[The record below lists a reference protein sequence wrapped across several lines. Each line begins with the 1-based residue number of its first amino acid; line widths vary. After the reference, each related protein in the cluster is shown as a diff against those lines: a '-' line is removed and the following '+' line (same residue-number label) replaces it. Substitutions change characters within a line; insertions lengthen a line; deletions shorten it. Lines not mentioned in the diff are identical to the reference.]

1 MIENLREKIVFGPIK
16 SRRLGVSLGINILPT
31 EMKICNFNC
40 IYCECGWNSNDENI
54 CSENKKFPNKNEIK
68 TQLENKL
75 SELCKNNEQI
85 DTITFSGNGEPT
97 LHPDF
102 LEIINNTVEIRN
114 KFFRALN
121 GATVKITVLSNA
133 TNLLNKNIFEGL
145 KKIEN
150 PILKL
155 DSANPETI
163 LKINLQSNGIP
174 HQVRYDGKTGI
185 RYGCKTVQDD
195 SQTVIADLLRNP
207 LTTKVSLEKIVDG
220 MKQFNGNFILQI
232 MFLRGEIDGQIVD
245 NTTAEEVSGLIEI
258 MKITKP
264 RQVMIYGID
273 RKTPAKN
280 LIKLSSEEMQKIAA
294 KIEAAGFNV
303 LYV

>member
-102 LEIINNTVEIRN
+102 LEIINDTVEIRN

-163 LKINLQSNGIP
+163 LKINLPSKEIP
-174 HQVRYDGKTGI
+174 HQVRYD
-185 RYGCKTVQDD
+185 CK
-195 SQTVIADLLRNP
+195 TVIADLTRNP